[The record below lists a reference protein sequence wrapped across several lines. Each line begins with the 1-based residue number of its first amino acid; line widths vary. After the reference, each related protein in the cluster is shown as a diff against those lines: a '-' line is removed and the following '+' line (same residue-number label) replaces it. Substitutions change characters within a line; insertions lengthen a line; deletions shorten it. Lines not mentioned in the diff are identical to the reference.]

1 MKSFKEI
8 SSIGNN
14 LMVVDALNLCFSFRG
29 KKNFAEDYV
38 NMVNSLRRSYK
49 ASHVILA
56 CDKGSSS
63 YRKAIY
69 PAYKQNR
76 KDKFALQT
84 EEERRTF
91 EEFFEEF
98 ERALILLEEQ
108 TNYPLLRFQGVEA
121 DDIAAYIC
129 SIVNQYSNI
138 KHTWLVSSDGD
149 WDLLIADSISRFS
162 YVTRKEITLDN
173 WREKY
178 EFEPEDYIS
187 IKVITGDTGDNV
199 MGVAGI
205 GPKRAA
211 ALVLEYGSALDIV
224 ASIPIASK
232 YKYVQELNK
241 SADLIMLNYQ
251 LMDLVSFCEEA
262 IGEENIEVINSKL
275 TEYLL

>member
-1 MKSFKEI
+1 MTLVGS
-8 SSIGNN
+8 N
-14 LMVVDALNLCFSFRG
+14 LMIVDMLNMAFRWKHSG
-29 KKNFAEDYV
+29 AVDFAEEFLKTI
-38 NMVNSLRRSYK
+38 NSLKRSYK

-56 CDKGSSS
+56 CDKGSSK
-63 YRKAIY
+63 YRKGIY
-69 PAYKQNR
+69 PEYKQNR
-76 KDKFALQT
+76 KDKFEVQT
-84 EEERRTF
+84 EAEKLAF
-91 EEFFEEF
+91 ELFFEAF
-98 ERALILLEEQ
+98 EKSIVYIQE
-108 TNYPLLRFQGVEA
+108 NSDYPLLRFQGVEA
-121 DDIAAYIC
+121 DDIAARIC
-129 SIVNQYSNI
+129 SVINQYSNI
-138 KHTWLVSSDGD
+138 EHTWLISSDAD
-149 WDLLIADSISRFS
+149 WDLLVNENVSRFS

-199 MGVAGI
+199 LGVAGI

-224 ASIPIASK
+224 ASIPISSK

-241 SADLIMLNYQ
+241 SKDLILLNYK

-262 IGEENIEVINSKL
+262 IGEENCEVINSKL